1 MADPDEPIEA
11 VVAAVEAGTDAIA
24 VPEDLLKETAAETPA
39 AEGTALPEVPRSMYA
54 QILGMGVPEKIK
66 LALRGNKDARMILIQ
81 DSNKVVRRLVLQN
94 PRISD
99 PEIVAAARS
108 KNSDEETL
116 RIIGDK
122 REWARLYAVRSALA
136 TNPKTPIT
144 VAIRLLATLTERDL
158 GQLAKSRNIPSA
170 VQAQAR
176 RMIAAKSERGGGGGG
191 H

>member
-1 MADPDEPIEA
+1 MADPDEPVEA
-11 VVAAVEAGTDAIA
+11 VVAAVEAGTDGIA
-24 VPEDLLKETAAETPA
+24 VPEDLLKETAAEAPGA
-39 AEGTALPEVPRSMYA
+39 AATALPEVPRSMYA

-108 KNSDEETL
+108 KNSDEEIL

-122 REWARLYAVRSALA
+122 REWARLYAVRAALT
-136 TNPKTPIT
+136 TNPRRRSP
-144 VAIRLLATLTERDL
+144 
-158 GQLAKSRNIPSA
+158 SRSASSRRSPSA
-170 VQAQAR
+170 TWGSSRSPATSRPPSRPR
-176 RMIAAKSERGGGGGG
+176 RVA
-191 H
+191 